1 MYRIIAYTNSR
12 VAQWN
17 NHVRHMII
25 QDADKSLIT
34 RNDLIMS
41 YTTVVNIFNDIII
54 NNSEEYI
61 VKDIVDTIDNDYE
74 FKGFLI
80 KFQAIHGGAIT
91 QPLFVIDHYDNYTFQ
106 MYYKKLASLID
117 DAKKLAVLNVEVN
130 GNNILILNVNILSLL
145 ILRIVMVRFYLVEI

>member
-1 MYRIIAYTNSR
+1 MYRVIAYTNGR

-17 NHVRHMII
+17 NHIRHMII
-25 QDADKSLIT
+25 KDADKSLIT

-41 YTTVVNIFNDIII
+41 YTTVVNVFNDIII

-61 VKDIVDTIDNDYE
+61 VKDIVDTVDNDYE

-80 KFQAIHGGAIT
+80 KFQAIHGGTIT

-106 MYYKKLASLID
+106 MYYKKLTSLID
-117 DAKKLAVLNVEVN
+117 DAKKLVVLNVEVN